1 MLVQEGRLRL
11 AVAKRRRHLR
21 PSTALA
27 TATTA
32 ISSVTSAAA
41 IGGLAVT
48 CSIAAIR
55 VAGGAVTPLS
65 TGPGVPGFTRCAG
78 GGGAVFARFGL
89 CAGLECAT
97 GAVATEAVCGS
108 TALV

>member
-11 AVAKRRRHLR
+11 AVAKRRRYLR
-21 PSTALA
+21 PSAALA
-27 TATTA
+27 TARTA

-55 VAGGAVTPLS
+55 VAAGAVAPLS
-65 TGPGVPGFTRCAG
+65 TGPAVPAFTRCTG

-89 CAGLECAT
+89 CAGLERAT
-97 GAVATEAVCGS
+97 GAVT
-108 TALV
+108 T